1 MNVWILGYLAVLW
14 GLHREKRC
22 SLIADALA
30 ANWAVN
36 QLIVMANGGWPVLP
50 LFIFVDLATAV
61 WLTAELGT
69 QTARRTAKAFI
80 PMIAFNGAMYT
91 QSVLP
96 DWHNPVLLFL
106 AFAQAAVVAWGVWGD
121 GLVEALDNPR
131 FSVRVSLARA
141 VHFFTRGH

>member
-50 LFIFVDLATAV
+50 LFIAVDLATGA

-69 QTARRTAKAFI
+69 KTARRTAWVFL
-80 PMIAFNGAMYT
+80 PMIAFNAAVYATGSTPA
-91 QSVLP
+91 
-96 DWHNPVLLFL
+96 WHHPALFIL
-106 AFAQAAVVAWGVWGD
+106 AWIQTAVVAWGVWGD
-121 GLVEALDNPR
+121 GLMEALDHPR
-131 FSVRVSLARA
+131 VSVRLSLARA
-141 VHFFTRGH
+141 AHFFSRGQ